1 MKQFRYPFLDLTCS
15 VFLGLESEIHYN
27 NLILHIVLK
36 VSESSYKISLYSENV
51 YNKVF

>member
-15 VFLGLESEIHYN
+15 VFPGLESEIHYN